1 MELGDNKA
9 SELTEVGRKAFE
21 EVYQQAFKEGS
32 QSVAIGERSVTNKYQ
47 LWGSVASEQDKFLYE
62 VGEDEHLFERMKKHP
77 IIFSNLRDRYIAA
90 KKYDWELI
98 PERNGLSVK
107 SVVTDRIRKRLKKIG
122 IKNLLEC
129 ILSSIETDKSI
140 TQKIWEYDKEL
151 YPAGWYHSHK
161 KSEWPVYLDRVKQ
174 EKEYEFEIINRD
186 QLKRKVDDRIFKKQ
200 EKKYIVSQRKDPILI
215 TCYWSLRYII
225 DAERIFAFFM
235 SKASVKPLIAILKA
249 KTQEDAKKWKPLIAK
264 GLSDLVNGGAAT
276 LAGVEQVIPLDI
288 AANGGS
294 LFLDFLGYHERKI
307 TRVINLQVETSD
319 QNKYGSNAKS
329 QVAYEIKDDQAI
341 DDVEFAEPYIEQIIK
356 EMVEVEF
363 GIDEVAPGFQF
374 RTKRI
379 PPFADYVR
387 AFEAGFE
394 VNGDSLQNR
403 YNFESVEPGK
413 GIKREPNNLPGEFQ
427 GR

>member
-1 MELGDNKA
+1 M
-9 SELTEVGRKAFE
+9 
-21 EVYQQAFKEGS
+21 
-32 QSVAIGERSVTNKYQ
+32 
-47 LWGSVASEQDKFLYE
+47 
-62 VGEDEHLFERMKKHP
+62 
-77 IIFSNLRDRYIAA
+77 
-90 KKYDWELI
+90 
-98 PERNGLSVK
+98 
-107 SVVTDRIRKRLKKIG
+107 
-122 IKNLLEC
+122 
-129 ILSSIETDKSI
+129 
-140 TQKIWEYDKEL
+140 
-151 YPAGWYHSHK
+151 
-161 KSEWPVYLDRVKQ
+161 KQ